1 MKKNLK
7 NIRPGKLPDGMLT
20 FREAA
25 AYLHT
30 TRDYLH
36 RLVYLGKLSPDIRCG
51 ARKYFRRGTLDAY
64 LAANES
70 RLSPEVPEGYITT
83 ADLLAACQRLNQKGY
98 NKPRSH
104 GRLSGY
110 LKGKEVPHLHILAHK
125 NGGDKVV
132 WLEEAAWDVLQDYIA
147 RSRPE
152 ENHCIAPPEILKS
165 GKWVTCRRAA
175 ELIGCTPEE
184 ISARAVKYSFRSYLH
199 PETKRLL
206 VNWLEVKE
214 RMKWRRPFF
223 IVKHL
228 GAAGYKLVKR
238 TCECQRGPYGTIYR
252 VPELLGAELSCSE
265 RRVAEERVL

>member
-7 NIRPGKLPDGMLT
+7 NIQPGRMPEGMLS

-30 TRDYLH
+30 TRGYLH

-64 LAANES
+64 LAAAE
-70 RLSPEVPEGYITT
+70 RRISPEVPAGYITT
-83 ADLLAACQRLNQKGY
+83 ADLLADCQRLNKRGY
-98 NKPRSH
+98 KRPRSH

-132 WLEEAAWDVLQDYIA
+132 WLEDAARDVLQDYIA

-175 ELIGCTPEE
+175 ELIGCTPVE
-184 ISARAVKYSFRSYLH
+184 ISSRAAKYSFRTYLH
-199 PETKRLL
+199 PKTKKIL

-214 RMKWRRPFF
+214 RMKWRRPYF

-228 GAAGYKLVKR
+228 GAAGYQLVKR
-238 TCECQRGPYGTIYR
+238 TCECKRDGLCTLYR
-252 VPELLGAELSCSE
+252 VPELLGVERSYSE
-265 RRVAEERVL
+265 RSRVEDRVL